1 MKPYQHKKQFGQHF
15 LKDAE
20 VISQTIQLL
29 KERYPTGKV
38 LEVGPGMGV
47 LTEQLVKE
55 KNYTLF
61 INEIDRDLLPVLIQT
76 FHQIPQSQWL
86 PGDFLQISL
95 AALGDHYALI
105 GNFPYNISTQIVFR
119 MLEERMHIPV
129 AVGMFQKEV
138 GERLAAPPGSKTYGI
153 TSVLTQA
160 YYQVKLHIHIPP
172 SSFQP
177 PPKVDSVVL
186 SMERLP
192 EETWPICG
200 FEPLRKVVKAAF
212 GQRRKTLR
220 NALKGIT
227 FQGMA
232 PDDPIW
238 DLRAERLSVQDF
250 TRLALAQMKT

>member
-1 MKPYQHKKQFGQHF
+1 
-15 LKDAE
+15 
-20 VISQTIQLL
+20 
-29 KERYPTGKV
+29 
-38 LEVGPGMGV
+38 
-47 LTEQLVKE
+47 
-55 KNYTLF
+55 
-61 INEIDRDLLPVLIQT
+61 
-76 FHQIPQSQWL
+76 
-86 PGDFLQISL
+86 L

-192 EETWPICG
+192 EEAWPICG

-220 NALKGIT
+220 NALKSIT
-227 FQGMA
+227 FHGMA